1 MTEPTELF
9 TERMLLRPWSVGDVD
24 DLLAYAADPVWAENA
39 PPGFPRPFTRRHAEE
54 FVARNVLSSWETA
67 PVFAIVIDSIMVGDV
82 KVEIDA
88 TNQIGHWGTPWRVA
102 TGARD

>member
-1 MTEPTELF
+1 
-9 TERMLLRPWSVGDVD
+9 V
-24 DLLAYAADPVWAENA
+24 
-39 PPGFPRPFTRRHAEE
+39 E